1 MKYRFLLLTNLF
13 ALFMLVTT
21 NRSQAQFTPTTTA
34 PYNSPAYLINS
45 VLLGNGVTAFNIQY
59 QGSPMQ
65 IGYFTGG
72 NTGGVALGI
81 DSGIVLSTGDVMDL
95 TQPSNINSSTSVQNA
110 NNFPADADILSI
122 IQTNNAGGASNDAA
136 IIEFDFTPLGDTVKF
151 DYLFGSEEYP
161 EFVCSFND
169 GFGMFLSGP
178 GITGP
183 YTNNAANIAL
193 VPYTNPPVPVSIYN
207 VNQTTGTCAWANN
220 NDSLYVSNPGASDFP
235 LDGFTKVFTAMSP
248 VQCGGTYHLK
258 IALADANDHSYDS
271 GVILKARSLV
281 SNQVSFIPTS
291 SSGIVGDSS
300 LVEGCTDGYL
310 TFNRPGNLDSTL
322 VVYLTYPNTVPYG
335 ALAIAGQD
343 YNQLPDSIVF
353 LPNVPQII
361 IPVQAIMDGITEPT
375 EGIAISMQ
383 FQSGCGGLTQFTRYM
398 YIINPS
404 PVQAVVNDTSI
415 CQGDAVTMNA
425 IAVNG
430 YPAFTYL
437 WSTGDT
443 TSSISLI
450 PTQDTTMVTVTIGS
464 TCTGT
469 TDVDTAYV
477 SWIPYNPL
485 TINYTFPTTQL
496 IENCGDTIYLSFDLS
511 TPTTVPLTLNIT
523 STGSAT
529 NGTDYGSTGGAFPSS
544 ISYAIGDSSITIPLI
559 ITPDGLVESTFGETV
574 NIGVGQLN
582 SCSGTTTP
590 VFFSITDF
598 QAASV
603 VIQNPSPVCVNTPV
617 TLQANAS
624 GTNQFITGFS
634 YSWSNNPSLLDFA
647 DYTFTNNETVT
658 VTVFD
663 TVCGAPYFSSATV
676 NIVVSTPLSIDSLV
690 ATKDS
695 VTCPG
700 DPVTLTVFQ
709 TGTPQFTYSW
719 ANLSSTANNAT
730 INPDTTTTYLVLV
743 KDACN
748 QTGVGQ
754 TITIFVPE
762 YANIVA
768 TFPDTVTNCKGDQ
781 VNLIP
786 TLFGGAGN
794 FTYVWDNNPADNSPS
809 LSVTAN
815 DSNNVAY
822 NFKAI
827 DMCQDF
833 VSLNINVRHRT
844 YGNISLTAGDDTS
857 ACPNARIPIYANIV
871 RNSYPFGYTY
881 NWTCLNAINL
891 STTSNPIEGSDSI
904 KTHTTINDANAD
916 SLMYIL
922 TATDICNVAASDTI
936 IVKRKTSCEPKYF
949 NVFSPSSVVNN
960 RFVIDAIEEFPNTS
974 VVIYNRWGV
983 KVFETDN
990 YQNNS
995 PTNSWD
1001 AKGVDPGTY
1010 YYVVT
1015 FKPQPGMTTAREPD
1029 VDFVEIIK

>member
-1 MKYRFLLLTNLF
+1 MKYKILPQVKLVALIVTF
-13 ALFMLVTT
+13 AVQFGK
-21 NRSQAQFTPTTTA
+21 AQFTPTITA
-34 PYNSPAYLINS
+34 PYNSPSYLINS

-59 QGSPMQ
+59 QGNLSQ

-72 NTGGVALGI
+72 NSSGIPLGI
-81 DSGIVLSTGDVMDL
+81 DSGIVLSTGEIVDFA
-95 TQPSNINSSTSVQNA
+95 QSASINSSTTITSA
-110 NNFPADADILSI
+110 NNTPADADMLSI
-122 IQTNNAGGASNDAA
+122 IQTNNANGSSNDAA

-151 DYLFGSEEYP
+151 DYMFGSEEYP

-207 VNQTTGTCAWANN
+207 VNQSTGTCAWANN
-220 NDSLYVSNPGASDFP
+220 NDSLYVSNSGSSDFA

-248 VQCGGTYHLK
+248 VQCGATYHLK
-258 IALADANDHSYDS
+258 IAIADANDHAYDS

-300 LVEGCTDGYL
+300 LVEGCTDGFL

-322 VVYLTYPNTVPYG
+322 VVYLTYPTSVPYG
-335 ALAIAGQD
+335 GLATPGVD

-353 LPNVPQII
+353 QPNVPQII
-361 IPVQAIMDGITEPT
+361 IPVHAIMDGLTEGT

-415 CQGDAVTMNA
+415 CQGDLVTMNA

-430 YPAFTYL
+430 YPTYTYL

-450 PTQDTTMVTVTIGS
+450 PVQDTTMVTVTISS

-469 TDVDTAYV
+469 SDIDTAYV

-485 TINYTFPTTQL
+485 SINYTALSTAL
-496 IENCGDTIYLSFDLS
+496 IENCGDTILLSFDLS
-511 TPTTVPLTLNIT
+511 TPTTVPLNLSIT
-523 STGSAT
+523 TTGSAT
-529 NGTDYGSTGGAFPSS
+529 NGSDYGTTGGAFPNT
-544 ISYAIGDSSITIPLI
+544 ISFGVGDSSIVIPLV
-559 ITPDGLVESTFGETV
+559 ITPDGVTENFNETI

-582 SCSGTTTP
+582 SCSGTTSP
-590 VFFSITDF
+590 VFFTVRDFTAATVAIT
-598 QAASV
+598 
-603 VIQNPSPVCVNTPV
+603 NPSPVCVNTPI
-617 TLQANAS
+617 TLVANTS
-624 GTNQFITGFS
+624 GTNQALGYAFT
-634 YSWSNNPSLLDFA
+634 WTNNTSTFNTA
-647 DYTFTNNETVT
+647 DYVFSANESVT
-658 VTVFD
+658 VTVYD
-663 TVCGAPYFSSATV
+663 SVCGTGYTSTATV

-690 ATKDS
+690 ASKDT
-695 VTCPG
+695 VTCAG
-700 DPVTLTVFQ
+700 DPVTLTVYQ
-709 TGTPQFTYSW
+709 TGTPSYTYSW
-719 ANLSSTANNAT
+719 TNAT
-730 INPDTTTTYLVLV
+730 SITNSAVVNPDTTQSYVVLV

-748 QTGVGQ
+748 QVGVGQ
-754 TITIFVPE
+754 TIQVVVRE
-762 YANIVA
+762 YDDLVA
-768 TFPDTVTNCKGDQ
+768 IFPDTITNCKGDE
-781 VNLIP
+781 VNLQP
-786 TLFGGAGN
+786 VVLGGAGS
-794 FTYVWDNNPADNSPS
+794 FQYSWNNPPISVNPAI
-809 LSVTAN
+809 LVTAN
-815 DSNNVAY
+815 DSTNVTY
-822 NFKAI
+822 SLQVI
-827 DMCQDF
+827 DLCHDTAK
-833 VSLNINVRHRT
+833 LDIDVRYRT
-844 YGNISLTAGDDTS
+844 YGTTVITAGDDSS
-857 ACPNARIPIYANIV
+857 ACPNARIPIYAKV
-871 RNSYPFGYTY
+871 SRNNYPFGYSY
-881 NWTCLNAINL
+881 SWSCINANTL
-891 STTSNPIEGSDSI
+891 GTTSNSIEGSDSLS
-904 KTHTTINDANAD
+904 THTTLSDASAD
-916 SLMYIL
+916 SLWYII
-922 TATDICNVAASDTI
+922 TATDICNTQASDTL
-936 IVKRKTSCEPKYF
+936 VMKRKISCEPKYF

-990 YQNNS
+990 YINGS
-995 PTNSWD
+995 ATNSWD